1 MMNDNP
7 NFDQIEQEDSG
18 QRSERASDPGPMWRS
33 MELPPGEDWSA
44 TYRPKKSRGRR
55 ALELVMEMVQ
65 TLVVAGLLFFAVNVV
80 TARIRV
86 ESVSMLPSLEE
97 GEFVIISKLAYQ
109 WDDPERGDIVVFRFP
124 LDPSR
129 RYIKRV
135 VALPGDRVVVRDG
148 KVEVNGITLSEPYIA
163 DDPLYAGEWELGPDE
178 LFVLGDNRNNSLDS
192 KNWGPLPEDNIIG
205 KAIVIYWPF
214 ERLGLIPQY
223 VLAAG
228 LK

>member
-1 MMNDNP
+1 MN
-7 NFDQIEQEDSG
+7 E
-18 QRSERASDPGPMWRS
+18 DPGRNQFNNEEASRKPDGAPDSIPMWRS
-33 MELPPGEDWSA
+33 MELPPGEGWGEV
-44 TYRPKKSRGRR
+44 YRPQKSRGRR
-55 ALELVMEMVQ
+55 ALEFLMEMVQ

-109 WDDPERGDIVVFRFP
+109 WSSPERGDIVVFRFP

-135 VALPGDRVVVRDG
+135 VALPGDRVVVEKG
-148 KVEVNGITLSEPYIA
+148 SVEVNGITLTEPYIA

-192 KNWGPLPEDNIIG
+192 KNWGPLPIENIIG
-205 KAIVIYWPF
+205 KAVVVYWPL
-214 ERLGLIPQY
+214 ERLGLIPHY

-228 LK
+228 LE

>member
-1 MMNDNP
+1 MTKENP
-7 NFDQIEQEDSG
+7 NPTPIEKGDPARGQAGTSESG
-18 QRSERASDPGPMWRS
+18 PLWRS
-33 MELPPGEDWSA
+33 MELPPGEAWSA
-44 TYRPKKSRGRR
+44 SYRPKKSRGRK

-65 TLVVAGLLFFAVNVV
+65 TLVVAGLLFFVVNVV

-135 VALPGDRVVVRDG
+135 VALPGDRVVVGDG
-148 KVEVNGITLSEPYIA
+148 LVQVNGITINEPYIA
-163 DDPLYAGEWELGPDE
+163 NDPLYAGEWELGPGE
-178 LFVLGDNRNNSLDS
+178 YFVLGDNRNNSLDS
-192 KNWGPLPEDNIIG
+192 KNWGPLPEENIIG
-205 KAIVIYWPF
+205 KAIVIYWPL
-214 ERLGLIPQY
+214 ERLGLIPHY

-228 LK
+228 LE